1 VAEAS
6 ARLPWFRV
14 LPQTREVFVYGLNP
28 AELVILRG
36 LSTPDRVQAY
46 LDALVY
52 NLEKDGPTIRSPR
65 RVMRDSTAQCA
76 EGAFFAAA
84 AFRVNGRPPL
94 IVDLV
99 AVRDDDH
106 VIAVYRDGGLWGSV
120 GVSKFAGLRFRS
132 PVYRTIRE
140 LVMSYFDH
148 YYNWDGERTLR
159 GFSRP
164 ISLAQ
169 FDRIGWM
176 TTEDDLWPVV
186 EHLEAISHTKVIP
199 PANVRRLAALDR
211 RSYDAGLHGA
221 PGRHR

>member
-1 VAEAS
+1 VYDLTPS
-6 ARLPWFRV
+6 
-14 LPQTREVFVYGLNP
+14 EVGT
-28 AELVILRG
+28 LRG

-46 LDALVY
+46 LDGLVY

-65 RVMRDSTAQCA
+65 RVIRDGTAQCA
-76 EGAFFAAA
+76 EGAFLAAA

-140 LVMSYFDH
+140 LVISYFDH

-159 GFSRP
+159 AYSRP

-176 TTEDDLWPVV
+176 TTEDDLWPIV
-186 EHLEAISHTKVIP
+186 EHLEAISHAKLITG
-199 PANVRRLAALDR
+199 PAARRLENLDR

-221 PGRHR
+221 PGRHP

>member
-1 VAEAS
+1 M
-6 ARLPWFRV
+6 RD
-14 LPQTREVFVYGLNP
+14 
-28 AELVILRG
+28 

-46 LDALVY
+46 LDALTY
-52 NLEKDGPTIRSPR
+52 NLETDGETVRSPR
-65 RVMRDSTAQCA
+65 RVLRDRTAQCA
-76 EGAFFAAA
+76 EGAFLAAA

-132 PVYRTIRE
+132 PVYRTVRE

-159 GFSRP
+159 GYSRP

-169 FDRIGWM
+169 FDAIDWM

-186 EHLEAISHTKVIP
+186 EYLERISHTAVVP
-199 PANVRRLAALDR
+199 PAAARRLAPVDR

-221 PGRHR
+221 PGRHPAPRTPGPARAASGVLAKPPPSPTRS

>member
-1 VAEAS
+1 VT
-6 ARLPWFRV
+6 
-14 LPQTREVFVYGLNP
+14 QYGLSD
-28 AELVILRG
+28 AELATLRG

-46 LDALVY
+46 LDARVY
-52 NLEKDGPTIRSPR
+52 NLESDGHALRSPR
-65 RVMRDSTAQCA
+65 RVIRDRTAQCA
-76 EGAFFAAA
+76 EGAFLAAA

-99 AVRDDDH
+99 AVNDDDH
-106 VIAVYRDGGLWGSV
+106 VIAVYRDRGLWGSV

-159 GFSRP
+159 AYSRP

-169 FDRIGWM
+169 FDRIAWM
-176 TTEDDLWPVV
+176 TTEEPLWPIV
-186 EHLEAISHTKVIP
+186 ERLDAISHTKVIP
-199 PANVRRLAALDR
+199 PAHARRLAAVDR

-221 PGRHR
+221 PGRHP